1 MKVVLI
7 SVYDDYATGP
17 RFWAAYL
24 KAKGHDVYLLNLK
37 TFVVKLFSYDTN
49 ELAEFYKTSNATLL
63 EEVRTDGI
71 ILCPY
76 PTPVTEIEKKLL
88 IDKLQEIKPDVV
100 GFTVTS
106 LDINLMKELTRNVK
120 KEFPSVPIIWGGG
133 FIRPLHLKRPLRQK
147 MLSA

>member
-1 MKVVLI
+1 M
-7 SVYDDYATGP
+7 
-17 RFWAAYL
+17 

-49 ELAEFYKTSNATLL
+49 ELAEFYKTSNATPL

-120 KEFPSVPIIWGGG
+120 KEFPSVPIIWGGDSSD
-133 FIRPLHLKRPLRQK
+133 HCT
-147 MLSA
+147 